1 MAQTNMFGVCGRMTV
16 QPGGR
21 DEVFDLI
28 REAVRAGGDASG
40 LIAYTVMDSLEE
52 PDTIWV
58 TELWVDKA
66 AHDATTR
73 SEAVRKVTKQM
84 LALLT
89 EPPSGSHGHVLH
101 ASGHSSPTRS
111 PS

>member
-1 MAQTNMFGVCGRMTV
+1 MDQTNMFGVCGRMTV

-21 DEVFDLI
+21 GEVVDLI

-40 LIAYTVMDSLEE
+40 LIAYSIIESLEE

-58 TELWVDKA
+58 MELWTDKA
-66 AHDATTR
+66 SHDTTTR
-73 SEAVRKVTKQM
+73 SEAVRKVTQQM

-89 EPPSGSHGHVLH
+89 EPPTGSHGHVLH
-101 ASGHSSPTRS
+101 ASGHSTR
-111 PS
+111 